1 MLALE
6 GLWSKHAS
14 MVFSREKYS
23 PTWTCEGP
31 VALSLQTGTHRTAHC
46 SGSGMKRMGGS
57 TMSLCGRALRR
68 AAEHAA
74 LTQLANDPTLA
85 WPDRARR
92 LVELVPGAGLREAG
106 ALRRRWRQLRRRA
119 AAAGWQVATMA
130 TGGSAIFIPCPPCL
144 FHSRSTIQNKE
155 GVNMGGLPPVAGA
168 QVAWSPDY
176 RCHYWYSRDEAR
188 GSWESEF

>member
-1 MLALE
+1 
-6 GLWSKHAS
+6 
-14 MVFSREKYS
+14 
-23 PTWTCEGP
+23 
-31 VALSLQTGTHRTAHC
+31 
-46 SGSGMKRMGGS
+46 MGGS
-57 TMSLCGRALRR
+57 TPSLCGRALRR

-130 TGGSAIFIPCPPCL
+130 TGGSAIFMPCPPVY
-144 FHSRSTIQNKE
+144 FIRD
-155 GVNMGGLPPVAGA
+155 PPYKTNRGERGEHGRHAAGA

-188 GSWESEF
+188 GSWEIEF